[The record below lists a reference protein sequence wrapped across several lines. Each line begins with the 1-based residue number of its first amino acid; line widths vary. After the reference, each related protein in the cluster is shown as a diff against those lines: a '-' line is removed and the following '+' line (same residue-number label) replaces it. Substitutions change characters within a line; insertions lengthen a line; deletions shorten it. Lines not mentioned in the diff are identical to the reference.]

1 MVGETSAGK
10 LRIVPNWIDSSRY
23 HPGKEAAPPVRFVFL
38 GWCENHKG
46 IRELIEAALLL
57 SAQSVPFRLELAGGG
72 SQLQWLREMS
82 ADPRLAGIV
91 TVHGWVHG
99 NEKTTLIESGHVL
112 VLPSYTEGMPNAVLE
127 GMAGGMAILATPVG
141 GVPALVEHGHNGLL
155 VPPRDAVA
163 LAGAMR
169 QLAGDP
175 ALVESMG
182 LLSLEKVRREH
193 DISSLWPRISAAL
206 GVGNGV

>member
-1 MVGETSAGK
+1 M
-10 LRIVPNWIDSSRY
+10 
-23 HPGKEAAPPVRFVFL
+23 RFVFL